1 MANPHI
7 PVEFNK
13 DEDELKCH
21 PSQSGST
28 ATPTLFENSNNSK
41 AFCAQFFEDQ
51 LHQDDDEFDE
61 LNQQLNQVLLSDSFK
76 PSLTQAFTAD
86 MSSYL
91 SHEKLTKNSR
101 KMQLE
106 YQNANLKEKE
116 FVFNTYIKNDIENF
130 SLDKY
135 RHYILE
141 KIIEVGPPSH
151 KNIILDRIYKQIHK
165 LIKDLYACKVM
176 QKGLEVMTF
185 NPQDSPEQFENYLS
199 FIHQDNA
206 LMKKIYIDKIANQI
220 IQKSLEILEG
230 NNLLKLLQILQK
242 YILNNNKEK
251 FELSTDQYGCLIVN
265 KIIDIYP
272 KQFELQTKQICN
284 DIIVRAIE
292 NCSCLTRRQ
301 YANYIIQQ
309 ILEKGQEVHKRLLM
323 DQYLIKDFI
332 SMSLDKYGS
341 NVAEKAIIYA
351 GPQWRLKLWEEEV
364 SISESSFKKLINDQY
379 ANYPIQRLFEY
390 LEQQQRN
397 EFIALLNKLHGNNQL
412 NNHGLIVM
420 KFAQANY
427 SVKRYTQK
435 IVQSELNKHSKNQDK
450 SNNNNNKVQKKQL
463 NQQIPQLQMQQQ
475 QQLLYQQQYQQQM
488 QQMIFQQSQFK
499 QFDQQQYQAAVMQ
512 QMLMF
517 QQQQQQLLTQMPQ
530 LYNQDMNYMP
540 YPIMTQ
546 EQQMMMLR
554 WIQSQQQL
562 CNSNIK
568 FQNGQQK

>member
-13 DEDELKCH
+13 DDDELKCH

-28 ATPTLFENSNNSK
+28 ATPTLFENPNNSK

-61 LNQQLNQVLLSDSFK
+61 LNQQLNQVLLNDSFK
-76 PSLTQAFTAD
+76 PSLAQAFTAD

-101 KMQLE
+101 KMQQE
-106 YQNANLKEKE
+106 YQNATLREKE

-135 RHYILE
+135 KHYILE

-151 KNIILDRIYKQIHK
+151 KNLILDRIYNQIHK

-176 QKGLEVMTF
+176 QKGLEVMIL
-185 NPQDSPEQFENYLS
+185 NPQDSLEQLENYLA
-199 FIHQDNA
+199 FIHQDTVQ
-206 LMKKIYIDKIANQI
+206 MKKIYVDKIANQI
-220 IQKSLEILEG
+220 IQKSLELLEG
-230 NNLLKLLQILQK
+230 NNLLKLLQILSK
-242 YILNNNKEK
+242 YILSNNNEK

-272 KQFELQTKQICN
+272 KQFDAQTKSICN
-284 DIIVRAIE
+284 NIIVRAIE

-332 SMSLDKYGS
+332 SMALDKYGS
-341 NVAEKAIIYA
+341 NVAEKTIIYA

-364 SISESSFKKLINDQY
+364 SISESSFKKLVNDQF
-379 ANYPIQRLFEY
+379 ANYPVQRLFEY

-412 NNHGLIVM
+412 NNHGQIVM

-427 SVKRYTQK
+427 SVKRYTHK
-435 IVQSELNKHSKNQDK
+435 IVQSELNKNNKEK
-450 SNNNNNKVQKKQL
+450 SNNNKGQKNLKQPQ
-463 NQQIPQLQMQQQ
+463 NQQSAPQQMQQQ
-475 QQLLYQQQYQQQM
+475 QQSLYQQQM
-488 QQMIFQQSQFK
+488 QQMMLQQHSQLK

-512 QMLMF
+512 QMLI
-517 QQQQQQLLTQMPQ
+517 QQQQFLTQMPQ
-530 LYNQDMNYMP
+530 LYNQDMHYMP

-554 WIQSQQQL
+554 WIQQQQQL
-562 CNSNIK
+562 CNANIK

>member
-13 DEDELKCH
+13 DDDELKCH

-28 ATPTLFENSNNSK
+28 ATPTLFENPNNSK
-41 AFCAQFFEDQ
+41 AFCSQFFEDQ

-61 LNQQLNQVLLSDSFK
+61 LNQQLNQVLLNDSFK

-101 KMQLE
+101 KMQQE
-106 YQNANLKEKE
+106 YQNATLREKD

-151 KNIILDRIYKQIHK
+151 RNLILNRIYNQIHK

-176 QKGLEVMTF
+176 QKGLEVMVL
-185 NPQDSPEQFENYLS
+185 NPQDSMEQLENYLS
-199 FIHQDNA
+199 FIHQDNIQ
-206 LMKKIYIDKIANQI
+206 MKKIYVDKIANQI

-230 NNLLKLLQILQK
+230 NNLLKLLQNLSK
-242 YILNNNKEK
+242 YILSNNNEK

-272 KQFELQTKQICN
+272 KQFDAQTKSICN
-284 DIIVRAIE
+284 NIIVRAIE

-309 ILEKGQEVHKRLLM
+309 ILEKGQEVHKRLLI

-364 SISESSFKKLINDQY
+364 SISESSFKKLVNDQF

-390 LEQQQRN
+390 LDQQQRN

-412 NNHGLIVM
+412 NNHGQIVM

-427 SVKRYTQK
+427 SIKRYTQK
-435 IVQSELNKHSKNQDK
+435 IVQSELSKNNKNQD
-450 SNNNNNKVQKKQL
+450 NKGQKNQKQSQ
-463 NQQIPQLQMQQQ
+463 NQQSPPLQMQQQ
-475 QQLLYQQQYQQQM
+475 QQSLYQQQM
-488 QQMIFQQSQFK
+488 QQMFLQQQSQFK

-512 QMLMF
+512 QMLIF

-554 WIQSQQQL
+554 WIQQQQQL
-562 CNSNIK
+562 CNANIK